1 MWIVPSRGRPHNCRR
16 LFAAE
21 WNSPGVLCVDD
32 DDPLLDQYRALT
44 LPANW
49 RLAIGRRTPLSEI
62 YNRHFGSAAWH
73 GIGADDML
81 PETLGWDL
89 ALIAAAGSDGLAFG
103 DDGINGDRHATHFVL
118 GDGLAREV
126 GWLALP
132 GLSRIFIDTVWN
144 EIAEARGVRRYLP
157 DVKLTHLH
165 FSIGAPRDETYR
177 KPDKASDRAIYDQ
190 WRKAYDT
197 PRPARPDSA

>member
-21 WNSPGVLCVDD
+21 WNAPVLIIADF
-32 DDPLLDQYRALT
+32 DDPMVGAYSALDHVVFQTRA
-44 LPANW
+44 
-49 RLAIGRRTPLSEI
+49 PLSEA
-62 YNRHFGSAAWH
+62 YNRVFQQSPDLPWY

-81 PETLGWDL
+81 PETPGWDL
-89 ALIAAAGSDGLAFG
+89 ALIEAAGSDGLAFG
-103 DDGINGDRHATHFVL
+103 DDGINGGRHATHFVL
-118 GDGLAREV
+118 GGDLVREI

-165 FSIGAPRDETYR
+165 FSTGAPRDETYR
-177 KPDKASDRAIYDQ
+177 KPDKQSDRAIYEQ
-190 WRKAYDT
+190 WRTAY
-197 PRPARPDSA
+197 ARSCSVQ